1 MSDAIANFFYR
12 KVSIRVSKKWDLIK
26 GQVTQESVVKN
37 RKLFSHVLTCTLES
51 DNPYLLTP
59 TSMNGIRQSLKFK
72 DDAELMFGD
81 RQEIEEYAEELFGLF
96 FDEYVVQPNDMFS
109 EDTYQ
114 LFYCDY
120 LPYAKNYISL
130 ALLSDENI
138 QTNDYEFREA
148 LLGTTRHDLI
158 KQQLPLI
165 TKARHFL
172 YQNNKEWFL
181 EEIYSFIA
189 KTASYKFLPNRID
202 SFAHDIFIKKIK
214 DHLPTSKTSLGIRTK
229 EIFESDLAITDQE
242 IRIFNWQNDEEEY
255 KYRLFKAS
263 LKYINDLE
271 KIFMKQHK

>member
-1 MSDAIANFFYR
+1 MSDIIANFFY
-12 KVSIRVSKKWDLIK
+12 KKTSIRVTRKWEENHLAQDDI
-26 GQVTQESVVKN
+26 VETN
-37 RKLFSHVLTCTLES
+37 RKLFSHVINCKITD

-59 TSMNGIRQSLKFK
+59 TSMNGIRQNLKFK

-181 EEIYSFIA
+181 EEIFNFIA
-189 KTASYKFLPNRID
+189 KTASYKFLPSRID
-202 SFAHDIFIKKIK
+202 SFAHDIFIKTIK

-255 KYRLFKAS
+255 KYRLFKAVNVN
-263 LKYINDLE
+263 I
-271 KIFMKQHK
+271 